1 MISVDPTRPT
11 DTNLENARKFN
22 EHRRRLRSSVTGSI
36 HDDSNDINDCS
47 SKDTPATNPN
57 TKIYS
62 PSSIHTNDNNK
73 IDNKIDNNNDNTK
86 DHRFDS
92 NGFISGY
99 ERKRQSVS
107 SNQSDSDDSDDDMM
121 AYFANQPTP
130 AFLQGRLQESRSSS
144 SNNSNVQKGDLKLDM
159 RPKTT
164 ANGSIKTTAS
174 VEPQSNSDSITNNI
188 NAKDINIEAMVQRQE
203 EWLMN
208 RKQKINKMKM
218 EIENKKKQELE
229 VVPDLKVGQLSWE
242 RAKREHAM
250 QAEKMMRIDNMKR
263 VQQILK
269 QERKIINKIDELNS
283 QNISVPEKRRK
294 KKKKKALR
302 QRDDDDYSM
311 AIDMGGLGLGGA
323 RPSYMDDNDY
333 DNFDYSN
340 NGYVQ
345 KPKKEKAV
353 VSDKHVRRAGLQM
366 EADSLD
372 LLFDDINTNSY
383 TKTKRSPNKKSLSSR
398 NANYDTCLTARNP
411 STSSSI
417 VTGQPYNRPKSAD
430 MTRRAKVDWDDNP
443 NPHSLHRNRVKAT
456 SNTSNED
463 KEWLANIMKE
473 RQLQRTKSSPNFL
486 SNSDEDAHL
495 EAAMAKRRADE
506 EARLFG
512 ASSTSNNEV
521 PAYEYDDLYI
531 SDDSSDNDDN
541 GDKKETNIYG
551 HSNNNNSNDSK
562 VSDHHY
568 HDDDDD
574 DDIFDLTPNP
584 TPRHLTPRTIITPR
598 NSMNTIIGS
607 SYLSTSSVTK
617 LQTTSEIEASILE
630 TKPVP
635 TESSSSSSSSSS
647 SEGYNPFSKQ
657 PSASVISNPYRP
669 ECSIKQPSAI
679 LGSNPYRQ
687 ELNQNPSYTT
697 NQTAAPITTTSG
709 SSNNTTSNIAKFS
722 SGTYD
727 VLGAFF
733 DPSSTTDKG
742 RFRVGDA
749 RDFDTDSMYR
759 KVDVLNEHVTL
770 LLGKLRSTG
779 ENKVITILFDRAE
792 FTETQAHAW
801 WICNRNRL
809 PI

>member
-1 MISVDPTRPT
+1 
-11 DTNLENARKFN
+11 
-22 EHRRRLRSSVTGSI
+22 VTGSI

-47 SKDTPATNPN
+47 SKDTPAANPN

-62 PSSIHTNDNNK
+62 PSSIHTNDK
-73 IDNKIDNNNDNTK
+73 IDNKIDMSNDNTK
-86 DHRFDS
+86 NHRFDS

-99 ERKRQSVS
+99 ERKRQTVS

-164 ANGSIKTTAS
+164 GNGSSSIKATAN
-174 VEPQSNSDSITNNI
+174 VEPQSNSDANTNHIIT
-188 NAKDINIEAMVQRQE
+188 KDINIEAMVQRQE

-208 RKQKINKMKM
+208 RKQKIKKMKM

-269 QERKIINKIDELNS
+269 QERKIVNKIDELNS
-283 QNISVPEKRRK
+283 QHISVPEKRRK

-333 DNFDYSN
+333 DNFDCNN

-345 KPKKEKAV
+345 KPKKERAV
-353 VSDKHVRRAGLQM
+353 VSDKNGRRAGLQM

-383 TKTKRSPNKKSLSSR
+383 TKTKRSPNKKSISSR

-417 VTGQPYNRPKSAD
+417 ATGQPYNRPKSAD

-443 NPHSLHRNRVKAT
+443 NPHTLHRNRVKAT
-456 SNTSNED
+456 SNTNNED

-512 ASSTSNNEV
+512 ASNTSNNEV

-531 SDDSSDNDDN
+531 SDDSSDSDDQ
-541 GDKKETNIYG
+541 KETNTYG
-551 HSNNNNSNDSK
+551 NNNNNNNSNNNNINNSK
-562 VSDHHY
+562 VNDHHSY

-584 TPRHLTPRTIITPR
+584 TPRHLTPRNITPR
-598 NSMNTIIGS
+598 SSLNTTVGS
-607 SYLSTSSVTK
+607 SQLSASTDIK
-617 LQTTSEIEASILE
+617 PQTTSEVKTTILE
-630 TKPVP
+630 TRPAT
-635 TESSSSSSSSSS
+635 TE
-647 SEGYNPFSKQ
+647 SEGYNPFNIPSKQ

-669 ECSIKQPSAI
+669 DCSIKQPSAI
-679 LGSNPYRQ
+679 LVSNPYRQ
-687 ELNQNPSYTT
+687 ELSQTPSSTT
-697 NQTAAPITTTSG
+697 NQTAAPIITTSR
-709 SSNNTTSNIAKFS
+709 SNNNTTSNIAKFS